1 MRLALGRLLST
12 IAVLSVASV
21 VTCSHHSL
29 LRHWSTLLHHKTRV
43 QTAGDCCAR
52 RPSEGGTTSAVEV
65 GLSLEAAQNLA
76 IADGGGGVCA
86 CVCEVGVRVRVGKWC
101 RETVASGGLC
111 PPELL
116 SMVGVDTNTEGNEA
130 SAMHAGVRAVTC
142 SYVVSRLHA
151 MYK

>member
-1 MRLALGRLLST
+1 MHAARLREAQPLRWRLGCRWKLPRIWQL
-12 IAVLSVASV
+12 
-21 VTCSHHSL
+21 
-29 LRHWSTLLHHKTRV
+29 
-43 QTAGDCCAR
+43 QT
-52 RPSEGGTTSAVEV
+52 
-65 GLSLEAAQNLA
+65 
-76 IADGGGGVCA
+76 GGGVCA